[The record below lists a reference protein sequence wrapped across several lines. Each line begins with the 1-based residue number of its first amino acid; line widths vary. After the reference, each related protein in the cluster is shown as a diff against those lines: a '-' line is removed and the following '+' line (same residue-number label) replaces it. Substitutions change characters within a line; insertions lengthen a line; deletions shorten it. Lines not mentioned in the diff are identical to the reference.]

1 MNTRL
6 SKKVQ
11 FDNKQILFDAIDVM
25 DMRWG
30 EVHE

>member
-6 SKKVQ
+6 SKKIK
-11 FDNKQILFDAIDVM
+11 FDNKHILFDAIDVM